1 MTKAPD
7 RSARAATLHTLAP
20 TARTVHGH
28 FSRELPPVL
37 TIAPG
42 DTVRFTT
49 LDAGWGVVESPD
61 PFAPAPRFPGRDR
74 QRDPGHALC
83 GPVAI
88 EGARAGD
95 TLEVRILSVR
105 TGRWGWSSAGGFPS
119 PVNDA
124 LGLSDPPESSLRW
137 RLDPDAGRAES
148 DRGHVLAMRPFLGVL
163 GMPPEAPGWHS
174 TIPPR
179 PCGGNIDCREL
190 VAGSRLFLPIAVD
203 HALFSAGDGHALQ
216 GDGEVAGPALE
227 CPMEAVDLEFQL
239 HRGGAPEWPRAET
252 PAGWV
257 TLGFDPDLDRAMLIA
272 LDQMLKLIAGR
283 LGVDRRE
290 ALMLS
295 SMLVQL
301 RISQI
306 VNGTRGVHALLPT
319 EALRALGLA

>member
-1 MTKAPD
+1 M
-7 RSARAATLHTLAP
+7 SLHTLSP
-20 TARTVHGH
+20 GPRTVHGH
-28 FSRELPPVL
+28 FSRELPPAL

-42 DTVRFTT
+42 DTVRFAT
-49 LDAGWGVVESPD
+49 LDAGWGALVSPD
-61 PFAPAPRFPGRDR
+61 PFAPPPRFPGRDR

-88 EGARAGD
+88 DGAHAGD
-95 TLEVRILSVR
+95 TLEVRIVAVR

-119 PVNDA
+119 PVNEA
-124 LGLSDPPESSLRW
+124 LGLAGPPECMVRW

-163 GMPPEAPGWHS
+163 GMPPGATGWHS
-174 TIPPR
+174 TTPPR

-203 HALFSAGDGHALQ
+203 GALFSCGDGHALQ

-227 CPMEAVDLEFQL
+227 CPMEAVDLEFHL
-239 HRGGAPEWPRAET
+239 HRELPLKWPRAET
-252 PAGWV
+252 PVGWV
-257 TLGFDPDLDRAMLIA
+257 TLGFDPDLDQAMVIA
-272 LDQMLKLIAGR
+272 LDQMLDWIAGR
-283 LGVDRRE
+283 LAIDRRE
-290 ALMLS
+290 ALTLA
-295 SMLVQL
+295 SMLVHL

-319 EALRALGLA
+319 EALGALGLA